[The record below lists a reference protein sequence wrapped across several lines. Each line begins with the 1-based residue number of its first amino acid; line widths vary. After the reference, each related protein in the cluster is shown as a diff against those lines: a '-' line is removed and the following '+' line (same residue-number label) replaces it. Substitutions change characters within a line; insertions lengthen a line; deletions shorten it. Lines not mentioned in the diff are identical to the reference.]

1 MQRVTTATVWT
12 LTVDDSDG
20 IATTVHP
27 SEAAAMIAL
36 RDNDSELELPDDDG
50 ELVDYLT
57 HSTWEG
63 GPGIVFYIESH
74 DIVVAIAS
82 ATPPPSDPI
91 AAITEIRRLAAAANV
106 AVSIVTISDVLMLKG
121 IDTEANPAQAEAVLN
136 SYEWRHW
143 GDNWSDWFEGF
154 DLND

>member
-1 MQRVTTATVWT
+1 MLRMTTATVWT

-20 IATTVHP
+20 IATTVYS
-27 SEAAAMIAL
+27 SEASAMIAL
-36 RDNDSELELPDDDG
+36 RDNYSELDLPSDDG

-63 GPGIVFYIESH
+63 GPGLVFYIEAH
-74 DIVVAIAS
+74 DIDVPAAAV
-82 ATPPPSDPI
+82 TPPAADPI
-91 AAITEIRRLAAAANV
+91 TAITEIRRLAAAANL

-121 IDTEANPAQAEAVLN
+121 IDSEASPEQTEAVLN

-143 GDNWSDWFEGF
+143 GDNWLDWFEGF

>member
-1 MQRVTTATVWT
+1 MSAATVWT
-12 LTVDDSDG
+12 LTVDDNDG

-36 RDNDSELELPDDDG
+36 RDNYSELDLPADDG

-63 GPGIVFYIESH
+63 GPGIVFYIEAH
-74 DIVVAIAS
+74 DIDVPTEP
-82 ATPPPSDPI
+82 ATPSPSDPI
-91 AAITEIRRLAAAANV
+91 AAMTEIRRLAAAANV
-106 AVSIVTISDVLMLKG
+106 AVSAVTVSDVLMLKG
-121 IDTEANPAQAEAVLN
+121 IDTEANPAQTEAVLN

-143 GDNWSDWFEGF
+143 GDNWADWFEGLALT
-154 DLND
+154 DDD